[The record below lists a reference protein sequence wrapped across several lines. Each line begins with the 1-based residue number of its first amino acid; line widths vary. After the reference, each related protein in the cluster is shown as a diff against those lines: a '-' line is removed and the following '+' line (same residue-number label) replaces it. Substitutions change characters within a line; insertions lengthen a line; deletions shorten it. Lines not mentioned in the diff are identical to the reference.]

1 MRTDVLLSVDFLED
15 VDLLHHRLSDLFD
28 LLRRHLVGGGD
39 VDDLHRVLLRGPLV
53 DAAAHHAAHSPEDEK
68 NTSAVRA
75 AHLLF
80 LGLGR
85 RATCDNCWIKCSVR
99 VTVSFIMNH
108 VFNCFK
114 TALFLVRNQ

>member
-1 MRTDVLLSVDFLED
+1 MRTDVLLPVDFLED
-15 VDLLHHRLSDLFD
+15 VDLLHRCLSDLFD
-28 LLRRHLVGGGD
+28 LLRRHLVRGGD
-39 VDDLHRVLLRGPLV
+39 VDDLHRVLLRRMLV

-68 NTSAVRA
+68 KTTSAVRA

-85 RATCDNCWIKCSVR
+85 RATCDNCWIKCSV
-99 VTVSFIMNH
+99 TVSFIMNH
-108 VFNCFK
+108 VFNRFK